1 MPLFKHRVDLLKAL
15 RRPTAPGYAPLCIT
29 CGRYLDSYSIV
40 EGYPGESQVCKVL
53 GKHHG
58 SEELVSFSMGSRE
71 WDFEDLASMMRG
83 HFWFSP
89 TLVSK

>member
-1 MPLFKHRVDLLKAL
+1 MPLFKHGVKLLQAL
-15 RRPTAPGYAPLCIT
+15 RRPMAAGYAPLCIT
-29 CGRYLDSYSIV
+29 CGRYLDSYAIV

-58 SEELVSFSMGSRE
+58 SEELVAFDMGSKE
-71 WDFEDLASMMRG
+71 WSHEDLASYMRG
-83 HFWFSP
+83 HAWFDP